1 MLTIFWYIF
10 LVFILTTP
18 LVWILENNGSIVIN
32 WLGYEI
38 QTDILTA
45 LLICAFSLTSVA
57 LISYILTRLLAIKF
71 PQLLRLLFKKS
82 YTKKLEQIISN
93 HHRGF
98 ETLSKLLLALEVED
112 FEGAKKIHKDF
123 LKQIKYKNLN
133 NFFGAKFAFE
143 KGDFNT
149 SKEYFS
155 QYKDNQHA
163 KILLLKSK
171 EYSIE
176 SINCRRWVFWNL
188 CSYQN
193 SRTF

>member
-45 LLICAFSLTSVA
+45 LLICAFSLTLVA

-71 PQLLRLLFKKS
+71 PQLLRLLFKKA
-82 YTKKLEQIISN
+82 TPKNLNKLFQITIAV
-93 HHRGF
+93 
-98 ETLSKLLLALEVED
+98 SKLYQNYYWLSRSMILKAL
-112 FEGAKKIHKDF
+112 KNSQRF

-133 NFFGAKFAFE
+133 NFLEQNLRLKKAILPLRKNIFHNIKIINMLKF
-143 KGDFNT
+143 
-149 SKEYFS
+149 Y
-155 QYKDNQHA
+155 Y
-163 KILLLKSK
+163 
-171 EYSIE
+171 
-176 SINCRRWVFWNL
+176 
-188 CSYQN
+188 
-193 SRTF
+193 